1 MNYLDAKSAPARED
15 RLKTNIAFGGT
26 CAEMKGCI
34 RKGCFSEN
42 GCLNLASRRFSQTQG
57 CQFTLSLAILNTLR
71 NAVIIMHASI
81 GCGACGISSVGTN
94 QTLKRLRD
102 PSAEGVIWLSTNLD
116 EVDVINGGERKL
128 REATLYADREFRP
141 DTIIVANGCVPA
153 LTGDDIDSILADL
166 ETQTAASIVPIHC
179 EGFKTKVMAT
189 AYDAVYHGI
198 LKKYIKKPD
207 KRKYVTEP
215 ALEKLEEQ
223 YRISRNVNVLNVGS
237 MSRQDELELQRL
249 LNAIGLNVTFIP
261 CYAKPEDFEYSL
273 ESSLNIS
280 ICGTHDDYFVEHIK
294 EKYDIPFLIDTIPIG
309 RKNTDRWILKIA
321 GYFGLEKE
329 AQQLV
334 ALENRLLD
342 ENLEPFRKTLS
353 GKRTFLAGGEARIIA
368 TAEILQDL
376 GMQVIG
382 FKAHHFDRFIEPM
395 FDALDEIDDVLIDVA
410 TNQPFEQSNL
420 LNRLKPDVLITHTGG
435 NNISA
440 KHGLP
445 ILPLFGPSYNY
456 LGYSGTYEVARRLN
470 RIIRNCQFNKKLS
483 QNTKLPFKKEWYE
496 KDPFA
501 YIKKQEVM

>member
-26 CAEMKGCI
+26 CAQIRGCI
-34 RKGCFSEN
+34 RAGCFSGK
-42 GCLNLASRRFSQTQG
+42 GCLNLADRRFAETQG

-71 NAVIIMHASI
+71 NAVVIMHAPI
-81 GCGACGISSVGTN
+81 GCGACSIGNVGVNKTFK
-94 QTLKRLRD
+94 QLRD
-102 PSAEGVIWLSTNLD
+102 PSAEGVVWLSTNLD

-128 REATLYADREFRP
+128 REAVLYADREFRP
-141 DTIIVANGCVPA
+141 ETIIVANGCVPA
-153 LTGDDIDSILADL
+153 LIGDDIDSILADL
-166 ETQTAASIVPIHC
+166 ETQTAAKIVPIHC

-198 LKKYIKKPD
+198 LKKLTKKPERQQYLAESDLD
-207 KRKYVTEP
+207 KIR
-215 ALEKLEEQ
+215 EQ
-223 YRISRNVNVLNVGS
+223 YRISRNVNVLNVSS

-261 CYAKPEDFEYSL
+261 CYAEPEDFEYSL
-273 ESSLNIS
+273 ESSLNVS
-280 ICGTHDDYFVEHIK
+280 ICGTHDDYFVEHIR
-294 EKYDIPFLIDTIPIG
+294 ENYGVPFLIDTIPIG

-321 GYFGLEKE
+321 GHFGLEKE
-329 AQQLV
+329 AQRLIEV
-334 ALENRLLD
+334 ENRLLD
-342 ENLEPFRKTLS
+342 ESLKPFRKVLA
-353 GKRTFLAGGEARIIA
+353 GKRAFLAGGEVRIVA

-376 GMQVIG
+376 GMEIVG

-395 FDALDEIDDVLIDVA
+395 FDSLDNVDDVVIDVA

-435 NNISA
+435 NNIYA

-456 LGYSGTYEVARRLN
+456 MGYSGVFEVARRLN
-470 RIIRNCQFNKKLS
+470 RVMRNCQFNKKLS
-483 QNTKLPFKKEWYE
+483 RYTRLLFRKEWYE

-501 YIKKQEVM
+501 YIKNQDAV

>member
-1 MNYLDAKSAPARED
+1 MNYLEAKSAPARED

-26 CAEMKGCI
+26 CAEMKDCLRG
-34 RKGCFSEN
+34 GCFSEN
-42 GCLNLASRRFSQTQG
+42 GCLNLAGRRFSQTQG
-57 CQFTLSLAILNTLR
+57 CQFTLSLSILNTLR
-71 NAVIIMHASI
+71 NAVIIMHAPI
-81 GCGACGISSVGTN
+81 GCGACSISNVGVN
-94 QTLKRLRD
+94 QTFKRLRD
-102 PSAEGVIWLSTNLD
+102 PAAEGVVWLSTNLD

-128 REATLYADREFRP
+128 REAVLYADREFRP
-141 DTIIVANGCVPA
+141 DTILVANGCVPA
-153 LTGDDIDSILADL
+153 LIGDDIDSILADL
-166 ETQTAASIVPIHC
+166 DAQTAASIVPIHC

-207 KRKYVTEP
+207 RRQYVAEP
-215 ALEKLEEQ
+215 DLEKLREQ

-249 LNAIGLNVTFIP
+249 LNAIGLNVTFLP
-261 CYAKPEDFEYSL
+261 CYAEPEDFEYSL

-280 ICGTHDDYFVEHIK
+280 ICGTHDDYFVGHIQ

-329 AQQLV
+329 GQQLI
-334 ALENRLLD
+334 ALENKLLD
-342 ENLEPFRKTLS
+342 ESLAPFRKTLS
-353 GKRTFLAGGEARIIA
+353 GKRAFFAGGEVRIIA

-376 GMQVIG
+376 GMQVVG

-395 FDALDEIDDVLIDVA
+395 FDALDKVDDVLIDVA

-420 LNRLKPDVLITHTGG
+420 LNRLKPDIFITHTGG

-470 RIIRNCQFNKKLS
+470 RIMRNCQFNKKLS
-483 QNTKLPFKKEWYE
+483 QNTKLPFQKEWYE

-501 YIKKQEVM
+501 YIKKQDVV